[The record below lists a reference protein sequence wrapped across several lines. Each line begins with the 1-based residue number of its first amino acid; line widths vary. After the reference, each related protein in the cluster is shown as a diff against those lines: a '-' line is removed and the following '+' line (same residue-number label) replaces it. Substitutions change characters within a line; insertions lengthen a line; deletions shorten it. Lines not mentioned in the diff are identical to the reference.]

1 MDVSMQ
7 STCGQ
12 NVVEGLSGGGLEWW
26 KLKLDKAIRISLI
39 IYSSF
44 PFCSPLWFALSIV
57 VDTRKNTNL
66 FFFIPMLMFEF
77 ERFAIVQGRKQ
88 TPTSSPR
95 QKGRILAFLL
105 YEKHFL
111 HNPTFSTFIKCFKL
125 IRRKVYTF
133 NLIFWHNSVLA
144 PTDYQIWDQ
153 KLLGAKVVE
162 DCAP

>member
-1 MDVSMQ
+1 MDVSIH

-39 IYSSF
+39 ICSSF

-66 FFFIPMLMFEF
+66 FFFIPMLMFCLN
-77 ERFAIVQGRKQ
+77 G
-88 TPTSSPR
+88 SPLYKEENKPQLPLLDKR
-95 QKGRILAFLL
+95 EESLHFLL

>member
-66 FFFIPMLMFEF
+66 FFFIPMLMFCLN
-77 ERFAIVQGRKQ
+77 G
-88 TPTSSPR
+88 SPLYKEENKPQLPLLDKR
-95 QKGRILAFLL
+95 EESLHFLL